1 MSAVLASPFIAPQPA
16 AASLPARIGPYEIT
30 GKLGEGT
37 MGVVFAALD
46 PRLKRKVAL
55 KTVRPQEPGS
65 SAAAA
70 ALRRLQHEAQA
81 AARLS
86 HPGIV
91 AIYEYGEEDGQ
102 AFIAM
107 EHVAGTPLLWATS
120 RTERLNEDDVLCLMV
135 QLLAA
140 LQCAHD
146 QGVWHRDIK
155 PANLMLTREGRL
167 KIADFG
173 IARIDAASAT
183 REAGAAGTPGYMA
196 PECYAGTGVD
206 QRSDLYA
213 CGVVLYELLA
223 GVRPFRGGPDAV
235 KTQTLQAPPPALP
248 ASSPFE
254 AVLRRALAKDA
265 SQRPASADEM
275 RQALMAAARRPV
287 GNALSAQAMRLLVPA
302 QSVEAPSARMAAAAA
317 VEAPSARMVS
327 AQSVEAPSARMA
339 PTPVREGPSAPVAPA
354 PSGAEA
360 PTRIAP
366 ALIDAV
372 AALLAEELGPLAQ
385 HLARRAAARSDSA
398 GALVMR
404 LANEALPAASRPN
417 FIERARAVLPPTE
430 IAVAPAASPALAA
443 PPLLGETPLEPRL
456 LDAARA
462 MLAEQM
468 GPLASTL
475 VQRAARNGAT
485 REQFIERL
493 AALATDA
500 DADPGECGR
509 LTEALCRL
517 R

>member
-1 MSAVLASPFIAPQPA
+1 VSAVLASPLLPSA
-16 AASLPARIGPYEIT
+16 AAAAALPARIGPYEIT

-37 MGVVFAALD
+37 MGVVYAALD

-55 KTVRPQEPGS
+55 KTVRPQQPGS

-107 EHVAGTPLLWATS
+107 EHVTGTPLLWATA
-120 RTERLNEDDVLCLMV
+120 RPERLKEDDVLCLMV

-196 PECYAGTGVD
+196 PECYAGAGVD
-206 QRSDLYA
+206 HRTDLYA

-235 KTQTLQAPPPALP
+235 KALTLQAPPPALP
-248 ASSPFE
+248 APSPFE
-254 AVLRRALAKDA
+254 AVLRRALAKQA

-275 RQALMAAARRPV
+275 RQALMAAVRRPV
-287 GNALSAQAMRLLVPA
+287 ANALSARAMRLLVPTPS
-302 QSVEAPSARMAAAAA
+302 SVGEPSA
-317 VEAPSARMVS
+317 
-327 AQSVEAPSARMA
+327 
-339 PTPVREGPSAPVAPA
+339 
-354 PSGAEA
+354 
-360 PTRIAP
+360 RIAP

-372 AALLAEELGPLAQ
+372 ALLLAEELGPLA
-385 HLARRAAARSDSA
+385 HCLARRAAARSDSA

-404 LANEALPAASRPN
+404 LANEALPADRRPP
-417 FIERARAVLPPTE
+417 FIERARAVLPAE
-430 IAVAPAASPALAA
+430 IAAVPAARPALAP

-456 LDAARA
+456 LEAARA
-462 MLAEQM
+462 MLAEQL
-468 GPLASTL
+468 GPLAATL
-475 VQRAARNGAT
+475 VQRAARGGAT

-500 DADPGECGR
+500 DAEPGECGR
-509 LTEALCRL
+509 LIEALCRL